1 MNTSAVSSHRSTR
14 LMSLQ
19 SNSAKT
25 LFFYARSIAFSVL
38 IQKIF
43 PRQRLTSYHCI
54 VFSMN
59 ALIIGRLKSLARLVK
74 IVNDKAHL
82 LDFILEC
89 MVLSQQAMQFSETK
103 GKVCRKTAVYLF
115 PSTNTAAMIHA
126 F

>member
-43 PRQRLTSYHCI
+43 SRQRPTSYHCS
-54 VFSMN
+54 VFYECSN
-59 ALIIGRLKSLARLVK
+59 HRSSQVVGTYCKDC
-74 IVNDKAHL
+74 NHL
-82 LDFILEC
+82 LNFILEC
-89 MVLSQQAMQFSETK
+89 MVLNQQAMQFSETK
-103 GKVCRKTAVYLF
+103 GKFCRKTAVYLF

>member
-1 MNTSAVSSHRSTR
+1 
-14 LMSLQ
+14 MSLQ

-25 LFFYARSIAFSVL
+25 LFFMLQVAFSVL

-74 IVNDKAHL
+74 IVNDKVHL
-82 LDFILEC
+82 LNFTIEC
-89 MVLSQQAMQFSETK
+89 MVLNQQAMQFSETK

-115 PSTNTAAMIHA
+115 P
-126 F
+126 